1 MIMKNYWIFLV
12 LILGGCSKNFE
23 PPPPF
28 NGTDAKATI
37 SIKEMRNTHI
47 PGAFGKWAGDD
58 IITGIVIA
66 NDASNNFYKSIV
78 IQDSTGGITIKL
90 DGFSIANDYPLNQ
103 RVFIRLNGLWLSEY
117 GGMLQLG
124 AGIDTSNPQYTDLL
138 PIPVPLFSR
147 YILKGN
153 IEKAPTP
160 IRVNFDQLKD
170 SLQSRLIQI
179 DSVELAAADTAK
191 PFADAINKATV
202 SHTIRLCGIGT
213 VYLRTSGFADFAAIK
228 TPRGNG
234 SIKGIYTVFGTQ
246 KQIQIRDT
254 GDVQMKGLRCSGVQ
268 LIFYEDFE
276 TIPVNTGLQISGWK
290 NIAENG
296 SAIFEG
302 KWNAP
307 NRYAEIT
314 AFATYQP
321 VVNSWLILPPI
332 NLNNSTNEQLSF
344 ITKDAFDNG
353 ANLQAYISSNYDG
366 GNSPSK
372 AKWTPLKATI
382 AKGSVNGLATKWTPS
397 GPISLQGY
405 SGKVYIAFKYEGAD
419 IADLLLKKTTRFQL
433 DEIKIV
439 GN

>member
-1 MIMKNYWIFLV
+1 MKNH
-12 LILGGCSKNFE
+12 LIYFIILLTACSKKME
-23 PPPPF
+23 PPPPYS
-28 NGTDAKATI
+28 GTDIKATI
-37 SIKEMRNTHI
+37 SIKEMRDAHI

-66 NDASNNFYKSIV
+66 NDATNNFYKSII

-90 DGFSIANDYPLNQ
+90 DGFSLANDYPLYQ

-124 AGIDTSNPQYTDLL
+124 ASIDHSNPQYVDLL

-147 YILKGN
+147 YILKAN
-153 IEKAPTP
+153 MESAPKP
-160 IRVNFDQLKD
+160 IHVSFDQLKD

-179 DSVELAAADTAK
+179 DSAELAVADTAK
-191 PFADAINKATV
+191 PFADAINKTTV
-202 SHTIRLCGIGT
+202 SHAIRLCGVGT

-234 SIKGIYTVFGTQ
+234 SIRGIYTVFGTQ

-254 GDVQMKGLRCSGVQ
+254 SDVQMNGIRCSGAR

-290 NIAENG
+290 NITENG

-302 KWNAP
+302 KWTPP
-307 NRYAEIT
+307 NRYAEIS
-314 AFATYQP
+314 AFANYQP

-344 ITKDAFDNG
+344 LTRDGFDNG
-353 ANLQAYISSNYDG
+353 AILQAYISTNYDG

-372 AKWTPLKATI
+372 AKWIPLKATI
-382 AKGSVNGLATKWTPS
+382 AKGSVNALATKWTPS
-397 GPISLQGY
+397 GAISLQGY
-405 SGKVYIAFKYEGAD
+405 TGKVYIAFKYEGAD
-419 IADLLLKKTTRFQL
+419 IADPLFKKTTRFQL

>member
-1 MIMKNYWIFLV
+1 MKNYLHYCFII
-12 LILGGCSKNFE
+12 LIACSKKFE

-28 NGTDAKATI
+28 SGIDIKATI
-37 SIKEMRNTHI
+37 SIKEMRNAHI

-78 IQDSTGGITIKL
+78 VQDSTGGITIQL
-90 DGFSIANDYPLNQ
+90 DGFSLANDYPLYQ

-117 GGMLQLG
+117 GSMLQLG
-124 AGIDTSNPQYTDLL
+124 AGIDNTNPQYVDLL

-153 IEKAPTP
+153 IESPP
-160 IRVNFDQLKD
+160 IPIHVNFDQLKD

-179 DSVELAAADTAK
+179 DSVELAVADTAK
-191 PFADAINKATV
+191 PFADAINKTTV
-202 SHTIRLCGIGT
+202 SHTLRLCGVGT

-254 GDVQMKGLRCSGVQ
+254 GDVQMNGIRCSGAR

-276 TIPVNTGLQISGWK
+276 SIAVNTGLQISGWK
-290 NIAENG
+290 NITENG

-302 KWNAP
+302 KWTAP
-307 NRYAEIT
+307 NRYAEIS

-344 ITKDAFDNG
+344 LTKDGFDNG
-353 ANLQAYISSNYDG
+353 AVLQAYISSNYDG
-366 GNSPSK
+366 GNSPWK

-382 AKGSVNGLATKWTPS
+382 AKGSVSGPATKWTPS
-397 GPISLQGY
+397 GAISLQGY
-405 SGKVYIAFKYEGAD
+405 TGKVYIAFKYEGAD
-419 IADLLLKKTTRFQL
+419 IADPLLKKTTRFQL